1 MKRKEE
7 ARLKAQ
13 EKIIEEFESDC
24 SSENRLDID
33 EETKEEGLNR
43 FFQSQGGEE
52 APPTLKPDEPPV
64 MINSSPLAASNDW
77 NKIAASM
84 EACMAQLTK
93 VNMQQILSA
102 QQSAALNQLPKV
114 EVPIFSGDPL
124 QYPIWRNAFDTLVDS
139 KPLDCSTKLN
149 FLSSFVT
156 GSPKEI
162 CH

>member
-1 MKRKEE
+1 
-7 ARLKAQ
+7 
-13 EKIIEEFESDC
+13 
-24 SSENRLDID
+24 
-33 EETKEEGLNR
+33 
-43 FFQSQGGEE
+43 
-52 APPTLKPDEPPV
+52 
-64 MINSSPLAASNDW
+64 MINSCPPAASNDW
-77 NKIAASM
+77 NKISASLETCM
-84 EACMAQLTK
+84 AGCMAQLTK

-139 KPLDCSTKLN
+139 KPLDCATKLN

-162 CH
+162 V